1 MKIAKLLRASQELLG
16 DKKSKSSERKRCLKE
31 IQRKLKKKS
40 QRLKEKIENEQNKK
54 NKKILIKYLAVIY
67 TQRKKVIKAL
77 KELKQ
82 KN

>member
-1 MKIAKLLRASQELLG
+1 MKIAKLLRVSQELLG

-40 QRLKEKIENEQNKK
+40 QGLKEKIENEENKK

-77 KELKQ
+77 KEIKQ
-82 KN
+82 TH